1 MNNRPITGCTI
12 QRYYKTKV
20 LLPKDG
26 GCSNPNG
33 LCHNLSPASQLCG
46 SQPYRDVQRTSII
59 GITTLGL
66 SGYDMFR
73 TRKSS
78 NTTLVHRL
86 RTADGQ
92 DISVQNVTNELDRD
106 FSSNSEE
113 NRKVV
118 MQDCGFSTLE
128 RGFRNTTQIRPQ
140 ALNHNHNL
148 TTPQPTGLCM
158 LTQANCGSHP

>member
-1 MNNRPITGCTI
+1 MVSFPRWGML
-12 QRYYKTKV
+12 Q
-20 LLPKDG
+20 PKWIM
-26 GCSNPNG
+26 
-33 LCHNLSPASQLCG
+33 SPASQLCG
-46 SQPYRDVQRTSII
+46 PQPCRVVQRMSID
-59 GITTLGL
+59 GRATLGL
-66 SGYDMFR
+66 SGYDLLR

-78 NTTLVHRL
+78 NTTRIHRL

-113 NRKVV
+113 NRKVI